1 MLDEPLWQRTQWALT
16 AGEMKNCVWLKPQLV
31 VQIEFTEWT
40 PDDHLCHAAFV
51 GLRKDKKAGDVVTEP
66 GSAGCR

>member
-1 MLDEPLWQRTQWALT
+1 
-16 AGEMKNCVWLKPQLV
+16 MKNCVWLKPELV
-31 VQIEFTEWT
+31 VQIEFTEST
-40 PDDHLCHAAFV
+40 PDDHLRHAAFV